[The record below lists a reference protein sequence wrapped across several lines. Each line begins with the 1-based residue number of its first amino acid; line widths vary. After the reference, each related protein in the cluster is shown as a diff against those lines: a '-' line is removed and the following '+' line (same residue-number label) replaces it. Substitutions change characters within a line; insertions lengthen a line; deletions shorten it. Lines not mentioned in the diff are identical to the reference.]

1 MLLTFKTKI
10 NLIEEQEN
18 LLINMSEEARTL
30 YNHFLSK
37 LKVQFELDKSFI
49 SYYTQ
54 QKELKDYKT
63 EFLNYDAKK
72 EILRTLHNNYS
83 SFFTLI
89 KKNKELNP
97 QTPKFRSHKFFF
109 TLSFTQDFLI
119 NESIVSISL
128 QKHKRLKLNLAF
140 NKPILGLS
148 CLRNK
153 TKESEIKQLKVF
165 KKDSKYYASIV
176 YEKKEEEIKPI
187 DPVEVLSID
196 LGKKNLLSVYDVKD
210 NKGLV
215 YSSKFLSKN
224 QKFLDKIVDELKSK
238 RDKKVKGSIKWKKLN
253 RKIEK
258 VSSKKKTQV
267 NLVLQKVSK
276 EIAKQNKTVL
286 VGELSNLK
294 RSIVSE
300 YKNKL
305 NRQMQGNWNLMTFV
319 HLLEY
324 KCRLK
329 GNQVVK
335 VNEAWTSKTCCKCGS
350 VNHDLSLNDRQYVCD
365 CGNNINR
372 DINGAVNIYKNY
384 MGNYSLPLDTDG
396 ISVSERF
403 GWCHINQMNRQVIN

>member
-10 NLIEEQEN
+10 NLTEEQET
-18 LLINMSEEARTL
+18 LLNSMSEEARTL

-37 LKVQFELDKSFI
+37 LKTQFELDKTFI

-97 QTPKFRSHKFFF
+97 KTPKFRSHKFFF
-109 TLSFTQDFLI
+109 TLSFTQDFIIDKDILKISYSKIRKLEIKLLFFNLI
-119 NESIVSISL
+119 RE
-128 QKHKRLKLNLAF
+128 
-140 NKPILGLS
+140 LS
-148 CLRNK
+148 CLRYK
-153 TKESEIKQLKVF
+153 TKESDIKQLKIF
-165 KKDSKYYASIV
+165 KKEDKYYASIV

-187 DPVEVLSID
+187 DPVEILSID
-196 LGKKNLLSVYDVKD
+196 LGKKNLLSVYDVKE
-210 NKGLV
+210 NKGVV

-224 QKFLDKIVDELKSK
+224 QKFLDRRVDELKSK
-238 RDKKVKGSIKWKKLN
+238 RDKKVKGSIKWKKLS
-253 RKIEK
+253 RKIGK

-276 EIAKQNKTVL
+276 EIANQNKTVL

-294 RSIVSE
+294 RNILSE

-350 VNHDLSLNDRQYVCD
+350 VNHDLSLNDRQYICD
-365 CGNNINR
+365 CGNNVNR

-384 MGNYSLPLDTDG
+384 MGNYSLPLDIDK

-403 GWCHINQMNRQVIN
+403 GWCHINQMNRFHN